1 MLYDNKNDYDFT
13 MECDEIIALEVGAR
27 SGENDKGYPGVRETC
42 LFLSEYAVQLF
53 GSGCTCI
60 RLEKNM
66 KRIAASLGMNVE
78 FSVLPRHI
86 HITVSKGD
94 SDFTSVIGIRD
105 LPISFSRITD
115 LSRLSWQMADGK
127 IDFLTARSVLPRIC
141 NCACVNPWLLLL
153 LVSLANASFCRLFS
167 GDPMAMA
174 TVFIATFIGFLVK
187 QILVRCHMDI
197 RLTVLFC
204 SFLSA
209 MIAAAG
215 SLLGIGGDARDR
227 RGDQRALSCAGNS
240 VYKFVLRSVRPSLF
254 MCVRTCDERCHVVML
269 SFSRVMCGDG
279 CHAYGYVL
287 RTSGNLCLYGS

>member
-1 MLYDNKNDYDFT
+1 MYDNKNDYDFT

-187 QILVRCHMDI
+187 QILVRRHMDI

-215 SLLGIGGDARDR
+215 SLFGIGGTPEIAVATSVLYLVPGIPFINSFCDLLDR
-227 RGDQRALSCAGNS
+227 HYLCAFGRAMNAVMLLCCLSLGLCAG
-240 VYKFVLRSVRPSLF
+240 
-254 MCVRTCDERCHVVML
+254 MAVMHMAM
-269 SFSRVMCGDG
+269 F
-279 CHAYGYVL
+279 
-287 RTSGNLCLYGS
+287 

>member
-13 MECDEIIALEVGAR
+13 MEFDEIIALEVGAR

-187 QILVRCHMDI
+187 QILVRRHMDI

-215 SLLGIGGDARDR
+215 SLLGIGGTPEIAVATSVLYLVPGIPFINSFCDLLDR
-227 RGDQRALSCAGNS
+227 HYLCAFGRAMNAVLLLCCLSLGLCAG
-240 VYKFVLRSVRPSLF
+240 
-254 MCVRTCDERCHVVML
+254 MAVMHMAM
-269 SFSRVMCGDG
+269 F
-279 CHAYGYVL
+279 
-287 RTSGNLCLYGS
+287 

>member
-187 QILVRCHMDI
+187 QILVRRHMDI

-215 SLLGIGGDARDR
+215 SLLGIGGRPEIAVATSVLYLVPGIPFINSFCDLLDR
-227 RGDQRALSCAGNS
+227 HYLCAFGRAMNAVMLLCCLSLGLCAG
-240 VYKFVLRSVRPSLF
+240 
-254 MCVRTCDERCHVVML
+254 MAVMHMAM
-269 SFSRVMCGDG
+269 F
-279 CHAYGYVL
+279 
-287 RTSGNLCLYGS
+287 

>member
-1 MLYDNKNDYDFT
+1 MLYDKKNDYDFT

-187 QILVRCHMDI
+187 QILVRRHMDI

-215 SLLGIGGDARDR
+215 SLLGIGGTPEIAVATSVLYLVPGIPFINSFCDLLDR
-227 RGDQRALSCAGNS
+227 HYLCAFGRAMNAVMLLCCLSLGLCAG
-240 VYKFVLRSVRPSLF
+240 
-254 MCVRTCDERCHVVML
+254 MAVMHMAM
-269 SFSRVMCGDG
+269 F
-279 CHAYGYVL
+279 
-287 RTSGNLCLYGS
+287 

>member
-27 SGENDKGYPGVRETC
+27 SGENDNGYPGVRETC

-127 IDFLTARSVLPRIC
+127 IDFRTARSVLPRIC

-187 QILVRCHMDI
+187 QILVRHHMDI

-215 SLLGIGGDARDR
+215 AMLGIGETPEIAVATSVLYLVPGIPFINSFCDLLDR
-227 RGDQRALSCAGNS
+227 HYLCAFGRAMNAVMLLCCLSLGLCAG
-240 VYKFVLRSVRPSLF
+240 
-254 MCVRTCDERCHVVML
+254 MAVMHMAM
-269 SFSRVMCGDG
+269 F
-279 CHAYGYVL
+279 
-287 RTSGNLCLYGS
+287 

>member
-13 MECDEIIALEVGAR
+13 MECDEIIALEVGVR
-27 SGENDKGYPGVRETC
+27 SGENDNGYPGVRETC

-187 QILVRCHMDI
+187 QILVRRHMDI

-215 SLLGIGGDARDR
+215 SLLGIGETPEIAVATSVLYLVPGIPFINSFCDLLDR
-227 RGDQRALSCAGNS
+227 HYLCAFGRAMNAVMLLCCLSLGLCAG
-240 VYKFVLRSVRPSLF
+240 
-254 MCVRTCDERCHVVML
+254 MAVMHMAM
-269 SFSRVMCGDG
+269 F
-279 CHAYGYVL
+279 
-287 RTSGNLCLYGS
+287 

>member
-1 MLYDNKNDYDFT
+1 MYDNKNDYDFT

-27 SGENDKGYPGVRETC
+27 SGENDNGYPGVRETC

-127 IDFLTARSVLPRIC
+127 IDFRTARSVLPRIC

-187 QILVRCHMDI
+187 QILVRHHMDI

-215 SLLGIGGDARDR
+215 AMLGIGETPEIAVATSVLYLVPGIPFINSFCDLLDR
-227 RGDQRALSCAGNS
+227 HYLCAFGRAMNAVMLLCCLSLGLCAG
-240 VYKFVLRSVRPSLF
+240 
-254 MCVRTCDERCHVVML
+254 MAVMHMAM
-269 SFSRVMCGDG
+269 F
-279 CHAYGYVL
+279 
-287 RTSGNLCLYGS
+287 